1 MTRPAEDSARSP
13 QRAPRPTLPALIV
26 GVGASAGGLDAFTE
40 LLGALPAHTGMAF
53 ILVQHLDPRH
63 DSSLTQLL
71 ASHCSLA
78 VVTAEHGAVLAP
90 DTVYVIQP
98 DTDLGVDNGRL
109 EVSVPTMYRGVH
121 RPVDHLFRSLARTQG
136 SRAAGVV
143 LSGAG
148 RDGTAGL
155 RELKAAGGLAMAQ
168 RPDTAIQSGMPQ
180 SAIDAGVVDLVLPI
194 AEMPAA
200 LARFATL
207 LHAGAGASEDA
218 VGEPANTLADDVLDR
233 LAEILGTQG
242 DLDVR
247 RYKSATIERRTLR
260 RMGLAG
266 FDDIEPYLE
275 HLQGSQAEQH
285 ALVGDLLISVTHF
298 FRDAEAFDALTK
310 LVISEIIAAAEAN
323 DTIRVWVPGCATGE
337 EAYSVAMTLLE
348 AIDAQPKKLA
358 LQIFAT
364 DVDEEALRVARAGI
378 YPESIAEQVADSRL
392 DRFFTEL
399 HGNGYQVRP
408 RLRDVISFAVHDLC
422 GDPPFSRM
430 DLITCRNVLIYL
442 RPPAQEEVLRALHF
456 ALEPTGYLF
465 LGSSESIG
473 ALRELFTVISKPWR
487 IFQRAGAARPV
498 FLGRSSAAAQARAG
512 HGGRPSRSLLGRA
525 QTAEVSVASLA
536 RDAILESRVPP
547 SVVVSDEGRVLYV
560 HGDLGSYLHY
570 PKGEP
575 RFDLLSDLRAD
586 LVTRVRAALYKCR
599 RDGKTVV
606 VLSSP
611 DQRGAPPTR
620 ITASPAPHV
629 GDGAAVL
636 TFERIEAVDTPVRPP
651 TIESREQESLIE
663 QLERELQA
671 TREDLRNTVE
681 ELESANEEL
690 RTSNEESMSMN
701 EELQSANEELEAM
714 TEELRSL
721 NEELATIN
729 SQLKEKV
736 EQLEHAHDDLSN
748 FFASTKLATLFLD
761 DAQRIKRCTPAAED
775 LLLISHDDLGRHIAD
790 IARELLQMELK
801 HDVHAVLSD
810 LIPQSRE
817 VQAADGRWFMRR
829 VLPYRTETRRIEGVV
844 VTWMDVTELKRA
856 TERLSVRER
865 QQAVIARLGLR
876 ALSGEDLALFM
887 AQVVREVQQTLG
899 SDVCGILQLE
909 RDTEMLVLEAGVGW
923 PEDVLDHAAV
933 AMSLDSH
940 AGYTLAIGEPVMV
953 EDLGAEKRFSG
964 SPLLLDH
971 GVVSGLTCVIQ
982 DGDAPYG
989 VLGAHTRTRRAF
1001 GEDDANFLQA
1011 VANLLAAAVSRK
1023 QTRERLAVESG
1034 VAKVLS
1040 ESPSLED
1047 AAPHIVAVFARE
1059 LGVTLGELWRP
1070 TPGGDALERVR
1081 FLAAEEPYRQ
1091 DELARFFAAGPFRKG
1106 EGLPGRAW
1114 ERGQAEWLSDL
1125 SDERRFTRAK
1135 LARDLE
1141 LRSGIAL
1148 PIASNGEVIAVMSV
1162 FSKRRLIPDRV
1173 FMHGLEAIGRALG
1186 EFVRRTEAE
1195 TATRLSE
1202 ERLRLAVQAAAAMV
1216 FEADVDADLLT
1227 SLHGVESILGES
1239 VQTPVPLSWW
1249 TDRIHPDDQARPREA
1264 ILRAQAEDLAAPAP
1278 VLEYRIRHRDGHH
1291 VFVEVHARM
1300 VREDGGR
1307 LRRIGVVLDISD
1319 RKRAEAE
1326 LSERERRLRLAVQ
1339 ATDAGV
1345 FAHAIPAGD
1354 ELYVSERWL
1363 TFLGLGSQDVPAPQR
1378 FHDWFLNQIVHPDDR
1393 KRYARAY
1400 GDFLAGRVPK
1410 HDAEARL
1417 HHQHGHWLWA
1427 RIMADAAERGEDGR
1441 VTRITGLMWDV
1452 TQAKEAERRLR
1463 DSEESFRILAESIPH
1478 LVWTATA
1485 DGANDYYNARAL
1497 QFLGCS
1503 LADLAAPEAWLAT
1516 VHPDDQAAADA
1527 AWKHSLQSG
1536 AEFRVDFRILRAVDG
1551 AYLWHAVH
1559 ALPMRDERG
1568 NVSRWFGTC
1577 TNIHTRKE
1585 AEDRLRESELR
1596 LQRTFEGSPLG
1607 IAFAHMDGRITRCN
1621 QALLTLLGHE
1631 RREDLDWCQIV
1642 PPERAAEERAAAAV
1656 LQREGRH
1663 GPVEKEL
1670 LRKDGSRVTVLASAV
1685 TIGIDDEHVSFIVDL
1700 TEQKQ
1705 IQRELAKLAAIVES
1719 TDDAILSKDPDGVI
1733 LSWNRGAEE
1742 LYGYAPVEAI
1752 GQHVSLL
1759 VPPERRPELDMLM
1772 ARLHRG
1778 ERIEQHETVRQRKD
1792 GARVDISVTI
1802 SPIRDDRGRIIGA
1815 STLARDITARKRAE
1829 ALLRESEDRYR
1840 VQAAELEAIYATL
1853 PVGLALSDREHR
1865 YLRIN
1870 QRLAELN
1877 GLPLDAHLGR
1887 RAYELFPQLED
1898 VVGGYIDHV
1907 FATGETVMNREFSG
1921 EPQGGRPRYWMCSYA
1936 PVKDAQGEIR
1946 AVSCVVQDITE
1957 RKQAEQALRDAS
1969 EQKDHFLAMLGHEL
1983 RNPLAAIRGAAEL
1996 LKLTHGGDARLQR
2009 TQSILDRQTAH
2020 MAKLL
2025 DGLLDVSRIIR
2036 GKITLETEI
2045 VDVTAIVRDLMQDH
2059 AEQVERRGLAFQLE
2073 LPARPLWILGDR
2085 VRLAQVFGNLLANAL
2100 QFTVAPGTLTISG
2113 EADDGMAVITVRD
2126 TGIGIGPDLLPHIFE
2141 PFRQGAQAIDRST
2154 GGLGLGLA
2162 LVKGL
2167 VELHGGEIHAWSD
2180 GPGHGAVF
2188 TLRFPLVQ
2196 EAPAAERKPERR
2208 GPRRLLVV
2216 EDNID
2221 MAELLRDMLMR
2232 SGHDVVLAYNG
2243 AQALAM
2249 AIELEPDF
2257 VLCDIGLPGG
2267 MSGYDLARA
2276 IRKQER
2282 LQGVFL
2288 VALTG
2293 YGRPEDRADAEAVGF
2308 DAHLTKPV
2316 SMTAIENLLARDQ
2329 E

>member
-1 MTRPAEDSARSP
+1 MTRPAEDPA
-13 QRAPRPTLPALIV
+13 RAPQPAPPTPPALIV
-26 GVGASAGGLDAFTE
+26 GVGASAGGLDAFTA
-40 LLGALPAHTGMAF
+40 LIGALPAQSGMAF
-53 ILVQHLDPRH
+53 VLVQHLDPGH
-63 DSSLTQLL
+63 DSKLTELL
-71 ASHCSLA
+71 ASHTALA
-78 VVTAEHGAVLAP
+78 VVAAEHGAVLAP
-90 DTVYVIQP
+90 DTIYVIQP

-109 EVSVPTMYRGVH
+109 EVSVPVMYRGVH

-155 RELKAAGGLAMAQ
+155 RELKAAGGLAIAQ
-168 RPDTAIQSGMPQ
+168 RPDSATEDGMPQ

-200 LARFATL
+200 LARFVTL
-207 LHAGAGASEDA
+207 PYVGVGVGASDEDA
-218 VGEPANTLADDVLDR
+218 NKLGDDVLDR

-242 DLDVR
+242 DLDIR

-266 FDDIEPYLE
+266 FDDLEPYLE

-298 FRDAEAFDALTK
+298 FRDAEAFDALNT
-310 LVISEIIAAAEAN
+310 LVISEIIAAAEAQG
-323 DTIRVWVPGCATGE
+323 TIRVWVPGCATGE

-348 AIDAQPKKLA
+348 AIDGQTRRIG

-378 YPESIAEQVADSRL
+378 YPASIAEQVSEHRL
-392 DRFFTEL
+392 GRFFTDL
-399 HGNGYQVRP
+399 HGSGYQVRP
-408 RLRDVISFAVHDLC
+408 RLRDVVSFAVHDLC

-430 DLITCRNVLIYL
+430 NLITCRNVLIYL
-442 RPPAQEEVLRALHF
+442 RPPAQEEVMRALHF

-498 FLGRSSAAAQARAG
+498 FLGRSAAAQTRAG
-512 HGGRPSRSLLGRA
+512 NGGRQSRSLLARA

-547 SVVVSDEGRVLYV
+547 SVVVSEEGRVLYV

-611 DQRGAPPTR
+611 DHRGAPPTR

-636 TFERIEAVDTPVRPP
+636 TFERIEAVNTPVRQP

-736 EQLEHAHDDLSN
+736 EQLEHAHDDISN

-775 LLLISHDDLGRHIAD
+775 LLLISNDDVGRHIGD

-801 HDVHAVLSD
+801 QDVHAVLSD
-810 LIPQSRE
+810 LIPKSRE
-817 VQAADGRWFMRR
+817 AQTADGRWFMRR

-856 TERLSVRER
+856 TERLAVRER

-876 ALSGEDLALFM
+876 ALSGEALGLFM
-887 AQVVREVQQTLG
+887 AQVVREVQQILG

-909 RDTEMLVLEAGVGW
+909 RDTEILVLEAGVGW
-923 PEDVLDHAAV
+923 PDDVIDQAVV

-940 AGYTLAIGEPVMV
+940 AGYTLSMGEPVMV

-989 VLGAHTRTRRAF
+989 VLGVHTRTRRAF

-1047 AAPHIVAVFARE
+1047 AAPHLVAVFARE

-1148 PIASNGEVIAVMSV
+1148 PIAVGGEVIAVMSL
-1162 FSKRRLIPDRV
+1162 FSKRRLISDRV
-1173 FMHGLEAIGRALG
+1173 FVHGLEAIGRALG

-1202 ERLRLAVQAAAAMV
+1202 ERLRLAIQAAAAMV
-1216 FEADVDADLLT
+1216 FEVDLDAGLLT

-1239 VQTPVPLSWW
+1239 VRTPAPLSWW
-1249 TDRIHPDDQARPREA
+1249 NDRIHPDDQPRPRDSVG
-1264 ILRAQAEDLAAPAP
+1264 RAQPEDLARPVP
-1278 VLEYRIRHRDGHH
+1278 VLEYRIRHLDGHY
-1291 VFVEVHARM
+1291 VFVEVHARP
-1300 VREDGGR
+1300 VREEGGG

-1363 TFLGLGSQDVPAPQR
+1363 TFLGLGSQDLPAPPR
-1378 FHDWFLNQIVHPDDR
+1378 FYDWFLNQIVHPDDR
-1393 KRYARAY
+1393 QRYARAY
-1400 GDFLAGRVPK
+1400 GDFLAGRTPK

-1417 HHQHGHWLWA
+1417 HHQHDHWLWA
-1427 RIMADAAERGEDGR
+1427 RIIADAAERGEDGR
-1441 VTRITGLMWDV
+1441 VTRITGLVWDV

-1463 DSEESFRILAESIPH
+1463 DSEQSFRMLAESIPH
-1478 LVWTATA
+1478 LVWTAAA
-1485 DGANDYYNARAL
+1485 DGTSDYYNERAL
-1497 QFLGCS
+1497 QFLGRS
-1503 LADLAAPEAWLAT
+1503 LADLTAPEAWLAT
-1516 VHPDDQAAADA
+1516 VHPDDHTAADA
-1527 AWKHSLQSG
+1527 AWRQSLQSG
-1536 AEFRVDFRILRAVDG
+1536 AEFRVDFRILHAADG
-1551 AYLWHAVH
+1551 TFLWHAVH

-1631 RREDLDWCQIV
+1631 RREDFDWCQII
-1642 PPERAAEERAAAAV
+1642 PPELAAGERASAAV

-1670 LRKDGSRVTVLASAV
+1670 VRKDGSRIAVLASTV

-1705 IQRELAKLAAIVES
+1705 VQRELAKLAAIVES
-1719 TDDAILSKDPDGVI
+1719 TDDAILSKDPDGTI

-1742 LYGYAPVEAI
+1742 LYGHTAGEAI
-1752 GQHVSLL
+1752 GQSVTLI
-1759 VPPERRPELDMLM
+1759 VPSERRSELDMLM

-1778 ERIEQHETVRQRKD
+1778 ERIEQCETVRQRKD
-1792 GARVDISVTI
+1792 GSTVDVSVTI
-1802 SPIRDDRGRIIGA
+1802 SPIRDDRGRLIGA
-1815 STLARDITARKRAE
+1815 LTLARDITARKRAE
-1829 ALLRESEDRYR
+1829 VLLRESEDRYR

-1853 PVGLALSDREHR
+1853 PVGLALNDHEHR

-1877 GLPLDAHLGR
+1877 GLSVEAHLGR
-1887 RAYELFPQLED
+1887 RAHELFPQLEEI
-1898 VVGGYIDHV
+1898 VGGYIDHV

-1921 EPQGGRPRYWMCSYA
+1921 AAQNGNPRYWMSSYA
-1936 PVKDAQGEIR
+1936 PVKDAQDQIR

-1996 LKLTHGGDARLQR
+1996 LKLTHGGDVRLQR

-2045 VDVTAIVRDLMQDH
+2045 VDVTTIVRDLMQDH

-2073 LPARPLWILGDR
+2073 LPASPLWILGDR

-2100 QFTVAPGTLTISG
+2100 QFTRAPGTLTISG
-2113 EADDGMAVITVRD
+2113 EGDDGMAVITVRD

-2141 PFRQGAQAIDRST
+2141 PFRQGTQTIDRST

-2167 VELHGGEIHAWSD
+2167 VELHDGEIHAWSD
-2180 GPGHGAVF
+2180 GLGQGAVF

-2196 EAPAAERKPERR
+2196 QAAATERKPQRR

-2243 AQALAM
+2243 SQALEM
-2249 AIELEPDF
+2249 ARELEPDF

-2276 IRKQER
+2276 IRKESKLR
-2282 LQGVFL
+2282 GVFL

-2316 SMTAIENLLARDQ
+2316 SMTAIQNLLARDQ

>member
-1 MTRPAEDSARSP
+1 MTRSADPAHA
-13 QRAPRPTLPALIV
+13 APALPLIV

-40 LLGALPAHTGMAF
+40 LLRALPARTGMAL
-53 ILVQHLDPRH
+53 ILVQHLDPTQ
-63 DSSLTQLL
+63 DSKLTELL
-71 ASHCSLA
+71 GGHSALT
-78 VVTAEHGAVLAP
+78 VVAAEHGAVLAP

-98 DTDLGVDNGRL
+98 GTDLGVDSGRL
-109 EVSVPTMYRGVH
+109 EVSVPTTYRGVH

-155 RELKAAGGLAMAQ
+155 RELKAAGGLAVAQ
-168 RPDTAIQSGMPQ
+168 QPDTATQPGMPQ

-194 AEMPAA
+194 AEVPAA
-200 LARFATL
+200 LARFAAL
-207 LHAGAGASEDA
+207 PHVSVGASDDA
-218 VGEPANTLADDVLDR
+218 PDHEAPGRLAADVIDR
-233 LAEILGTQG
+233 LADILGTQG
-242 DLDVR
+242 DIDIR

-275 HLQGSQAEQH
+275 HLRDSQPEQQ
-285 ALVGDLLISVTHF
+285 ALVRDLLIGVTHF
-298 FRDAEAFDALTK
+298 FRDAEAFDALHK
-310 LVISEIIAAAEAN
+310 LAIDEIIAAAEPQ

-337 EAYSVAMTLLE
+337 EPYSVAMTFLE
-348 AIDAQPKKLA
+348 AIDAQPKKLG

-364 DVDEEALRVARAGI
+364 DVDEEALRVARAGV
-378 YPESIAEQVADSRL
+378 YPASIAEQVTENRL
-392 DRFFTEL
+392 DRFFTDL
-399 HGNGYQVRP
+399 HGRGYQVRP

-430 DLITCRNVLIYL
+430 HLITCRNVLIYL
-442 RPPAQEEVLRALHF
+442 RPPAQDEVLRALHF

-473 ALRELFTVISKPWR
+473 SLRELFTTISKPWR
-487 IFQRAGAARPV
+487 IFQRAGATRPV
-498 FLGRSSAAAQARAG
+498 FLGRSSAAAPARAG
-512 HGGRPSRSLLGRA
+512 AGRPPRALIARA

-536 RDAILESRVPP
+536 RDAILEARVPP
-547 SVVVSDEGRVLYV
+547 SVVVSEEGRVLYV

-599 RDGKTVV
+599 RDGKPVV

-611 DQRGAPPTR
+611 DTRGAPPTR
-620 ITASPAPHV
+620 ITASPAPQV
-629 GDGAAVL
+629 GEGAAVL
-636 TFERIEAVDTPVRPP
+636 TFERIEAVDTPVRAP
-651 TIESREQESLIE
+651 TVESREQESLIE

-729 SQLKEKV
+729 GQLKEKV

-761 DAQRIKRCTPAAED
+761 DALRIKRCTPAAED
-775 LLLISHDDLGRHIAD
+775 LLLIGHDDLGRHIGD

-801 HDVHAVLSD
+801 QDVHAVLSE
-810 LIPQSRE
+810 LIPQTRE
-817 VQAADGRWFMRR
+817 LQTADGRWFMRR

-844 VTWMDVTELKRA
+844 VTWMEVTELKRA
-856 TERLSVRER
+856 TERLAVRER

-876 ALSGEDLALFM
+876 ALSGEDLGLFM

-899 SDVCGILQLE
+899 SDFCEILQLE
-909 RDTEMLVLEAGVGW
+909 RDTEVLVLEAGVGW
-923 PEDVLDHAAV
+923 PEEVLEQPV
-933 AMSLDSH
+933 VSMSLDSH
-940 AGYTLAIGEPVMV
+940 AGYTLAVGEPVMV
-953 EDLGAEKRFSG
+953 EDLGAEKRFSA

-971 GVVSGLTCVIQ
+971 GVQSGLTCVIQ

-989 VLGAHTRTRRAF
+989 VLGVHMRTRRAF
-1001 GEDDANFLQA
+1001 GEDDANFLTA

-1023 QTRERLAVESG
+1023 QTRERLAVERG

-1059 LGVTLGELWRP
+1059 LGVTMGELWRP
-1070 TPGGDALERVR
+1070 SPGGEGLERVR

-1091 DELARFFAAGPFRKG
+1091 DELAHIFAAGPFRKG
-1106 EGLPGRAW
+1106 ECLPGRAW
-1114 ERGQAEWLSDL
+1114 ERGQAVWLSDL
-1125 SDERRFTRAK
+1125 SDERRFVRAK
-1135 LARDLE
+1135 LARDLA
-1141 LRSGIAL
+1141 LRAGIAI
-1148 PIASNGEVIAVMSV
+1148 PIAVGGDVIAVMCV
-1162 FSKRRLIPDRV
+1162 YSKRRLNPERV
-1173 FMHGLEAIGRALG
+1173 FVHGLEAIGRALG

-1195 TATRLSE
+1195 TATRRSE

-1216 FEADVDADLLT
+1216 FEADVDAGLLT
-1227 SLHGVESILGES
+1227 SLQGVESILGES
-1239 VQTPVPLSWW
+1239 AKTPVPLSWW
-1249 TDRIHPDDQARPREA
+1249 TDRIHPDDQARQ
-1264 ILRAQAEDLAAPAP
+1264 RALLAGGQAEEIDAPAP
-1278 VLEYRIRHRDGHH
+1278 VLEYRVRHRDGRH
-1291 VFVEVHARM
+1291 VFVEVHARLM
-1300 VREDGGR
+1300 RMDGDR
-1307 LRRIGVVLDISD
+1307 LRRVGVVLDISE

-1339 ATDAGV
+1339 ALDAGV

-1354 ELYVSERWL
+1354 DLYVSDRWL
-1363 TFLGLGSQDVPAPQR
+1363 GLLGYDAQDLPAPQR
-1378 FHDWFLNQIVHPDDR
+1378 FHDWFVNQIVHADDR
-1393 KRYARAY
+1393 KRYARVY

-1410 HDAEARL
+1410 HDAEVRL
-1417 HHQHGHWLWA
+1417 LHGHGHWLWA
-1427 RIMADAAERGEDGR
+1427 RIMADAAERGEGGR
-1441 VTRITGLMWDV
+1441 VTRVTGLLWDV

-1463 DSEESFRILAESIPH
+1463 DSEESFRMLAESIPH
-1478 LVWTATA
+1478 MVWTAAA
-1485 DGANDYYNARAL
+1485 DGSSDYYNERAL
-1497 QFLGCS
+1497 QFVGHS
-1503 LADLAAPEAWLAT
+1503 LAELTAPDAWLST
-1516 VHPDDQAAADA
+1516 VHPDDHAAADA
-1527 AWKHSLQSG
+1527 AWRESLQTG
-1536 AEFRVDFRILRAVDG
+1536 AEFRRDFRILRAADG
-1551 AYLWHAVH
+1551 AYLWHTVH

-1568 NVSRWFGTC
+1568 AVTRWFGTC

-1596 LQRTFEGSPLG
+1596 LQRTFEGSPVG
-1607 IAFAHMDGRITRCN
+1607 IAFAHMDGRVTRCN
-1621 QALLTLLGHE
+1621 QALLSLLGYE
-1631 RREDLDWCQIV
+1631 RGEELDWCNLV
-1642 PPERAAEERAAAAV
+1642 APERAADERAAAAV
-1656 LQREGRH
+1656 LAREGRH

-1670 LRKDGSRVTVLASAV
+1670 VRKDGRRITVLASSV

-1700 TEQKQ
+1700 TAQKQ
-1705 IQRELAKLAAIVES
+1705 VQRELTKLAVIVES
-1719 TDDAILSKDPDGVI
+1719 SDDAILSKDMNGVI
-1733 LSWNRGAEE
+1733 LSWNRGAEA
-1742 LYGYAPVEAI
+1742 LYGHGAAEAV
-1752 GQHVSLL
+1752 GQHLSLI
-1759 VPPERRPELDMLM
+1759 VPPERRPELDTLM
-1772 ARLHRG
+1772 ARLGRG
-1778 ERIEQHETVRQRKD
+1778 ERIAQHETVRLRKD
-1792 GARVDISVTI
+1792 GTLVDVSVTI
-1802 SPIRDDRGRIIGA
+1802 SPIHDERGRIVGA
-1815 STLARDITARKRAE
+1815 STMARDITARKRAE

-1853 PVGLALSDREHR
+1853 PVGLALNDREHR

-1877 GLPLDAHLGR
+1877 GVAVEAHLGR
-1887 RAYELFPQLED
+1887 PADELFPELEGTAC
-1898 VVGGYIDHV
+1898 VYIDHV
-1907 FATGETVMNREFSG
+1907 FATGEAVMNREFSA
-1921 EPQGGRPRYWMCSYA
+1921 ELRTGGVRYWMCSYA
-1936 PVKDAQGEIR
+1936 PVRDAQGEIR

-1996 LKLTHGGDARLQR
+1996 LKLTHGGDPRLQR

-2045 VDVTAIVRDLMQDH
+2045 VDLTAIVRDLAQDH

-2073 LPARPLWILGDR
+2073 LPASPLWIVGDR

-2100 QFTVAPGTLTISG
+2100 QFTQAPGTITITG
-2113 EADDGMAVITVRD
+2113 EADEDMAVITVRD
-2126 TGIGIGPDLLPHIFE
+2126 TGIGIGPELLPHIFE
-2141 PFRQGAQAIDRST
+2141 PFRQGTQAIDRST

-2167 VELHGGEIHAWSD
+2167 VELHGGESHAWSD
-2180 GPGHGAVF
+2180 GPGQGAVF
-2188 TLRFPLVQ
+2188 TVRLPLVQ
-2196 EAPAAERKPERR
+2196 QPAASERKQERQ

-2216 EDNID
+2216 EDNLD

-2243 AQALAM
+2243 AQALEM
-2249 AIELEPDF
+2249 ARALEPDV

-2276 IRKQER
+2276 IRQEAKLR
-2282 LQGVFL
+2282 GVYL

-2316 SMTAIENLLARDQ
+2316 SMAAIQNLLARDP